1 MDRITWYQQGESMED
16 LLCQAGNVG
25 IYDGDLKQS
34 AFEQGTASL
43 TLQRIIWADSHDP
56 DCRLVL
62 HHSLVNKIDKH
73 HKSMFSKGGKIIV
86 HLDKPP
92 SKLNNGP
99 VQHSTFNSLRLV
111 FKSGGEDEFYKK
123 YMEALSRQTW
133 KRNSSSSSSGGSRS
147 SSNATN
153 HHPSTFNTPNTTT
166 TASSSSRVVGI
177 GGIERRINE
186 HHARTHENISQ
197 AFEDMSRLMD
207 QAKEMVAMSKSI
219 TEKLRAKKGKDVNDD
234 ETIQFKSHLLSLG
247 VADPVTK
254 NTFGNGAKYF
264 EKLAHEICTVLET
277 PIREAGGMIALPEA
291 YCRIN
296 RARGTEL
303 ISPEDLLNACLK
315 LESLNFNVT
324 LHKFDSDV
332 YVLQLK
338 EKSIESTIDET
349 YEIVSKYEGL
359 TPNSLSKQI
368 GISVILAKER
378 LIAAENEGRIVR
390 DDSVEGLA
398 FYTNKFL
405 ECIN

>member
-86 HLDKPP
+86 HLDKPI
-92 SKLNNGP
+92 SRGQNNGP
-99 VQHSTFNSLRLV
+99 VQHSTYNSVRLV
-111 FKSGGEDEFYKK
+111 FKSGGEEEFYKK

-133 KRNSSSSSSGGSRS
+133 KRNSSSSSSAGSRS

-153 HHPSTFNTPNTTT
+153 NPTHFNTN
-166 TASSSSRVVGI
+166 RVVGI
-177 GGIERRINE
+177 GGIEKRITE
-186 HHARTHENISQ
+186 HHTRTHENISQ
-197 AFEDMSRLMD
+197 AFEDMSKLMD
-207 QAKEMVAMSKSI
+207 QAKDMVAMSKSI
-219 TEKLRAKKGKDVNDD
+219 TEKLRAKKGDINDD
-234 ETIQFKSHLLSLG
+234 ETVKFKSYLLSLG

-254 NTFGNGAKYF
+254 NTFGNGARYF
-264 EKLAHEICTVLET
+264 EKLAEEICVILEN
-277 PIREAGGMIALPEA
+277 PIREAGGMMTLPEA
-291 YCRIN
+291 FCRIN

-303 ISPEDLLNACLK
+303 ISPEDLMNACMKLEDLK
-315 LESLNFNVT
+315 LNIR

-332 YVLQLK
+332 YVLQSK
-338 EKSIESTIDET
+338 EMSIESTIEET
-349 YEIVSKYEGL
+349 CKIVESFEGI
-359 TPNSLSKQI
+359 TPSQLSKQI

-378 LIAAENEGRIVR
+378 LIAAEDEARIVR
-390 DDSVEGLA
+390 DDSVEGLS
-398 FYTNKFL
+398 FYKNKFL
-405 ECIN
+405 DTVNN